1 MEEIQYE
8 RHDDE
13 GYIGAARAGGPTHH
27 RGLDLHETA
36 GDGLGDGE
44 ENGAFVGV
52 GLMERAN
59 PPPDEL
65 ARAADPVMI
74 IERALDDIG
83 LLDLRV
89 LVHGHQVV
97 DGNGENRR
105 PRFLLEERSAP
116 GRKRID

>member
-1 MEEIQYE
+1 
-8 RHDDE
+8 
-13 GYIGAARAGGPTHH
+13 
-27 RGLDLHETA
+27 
-36 GDGLGDGE
+36 
-44 ENGAFVGV
+44 
-52 GLMERAN
+52 MERAN

-97 DGNGENRR
+97 DGNGKIVGHGSYSKNAVPRAENV
-105 PRFLLEERSAP
+105 LTSVERS
-116 GRKRID
+116 R